1 MVKLFYGLLLIGVFY
16 DEMEE
21 NESKILPSILGYGI
35 VPAVVSLQRS
45 NVSVNIMEVH
55 QRGS

>member
-1 MVKLFYGLLLIGVFY
+1 MFYGLLLIGIFY

-45 NVSVNIMEVH
+45 DVSVNIMEVH

>member
-1 MVKLFYGLLLIGVFY
+1 MLYGLLLIGIFY

-21 NESKILPSILGYGI
+21 NESKILPSVLGYGI
-35 VPAVVSLQRS
+35 VPAVVGLQRS
-45 NVSVNIMEVH
+45 DVSVNKLEVH